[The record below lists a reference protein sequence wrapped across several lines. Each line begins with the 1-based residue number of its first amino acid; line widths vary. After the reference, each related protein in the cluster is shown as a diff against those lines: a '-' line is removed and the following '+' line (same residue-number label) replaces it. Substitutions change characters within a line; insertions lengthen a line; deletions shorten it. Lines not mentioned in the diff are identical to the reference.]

1 MRALGLLAASSVLPI
16 PILGGGIWRW
26 ARYFFFVTKGFLFR
40 SFRGEWVLSPI
51 ARGFRST
58 KRFRWIPLF
67 DGGFGWEGG
76 VPSGKSKV
84 EPI

>member
-1 MRALGLLAASSVLPI
+1 MREGL
-16 PILGGGIWRW
+16 
-26 ARYFFFVTKGFLFR
+26 
-40 SFRGEWVLSPI
+40 
-51 ARGFRST
+51 RST

>member
-1 MRALGLLAASSVLPI
+1 MREGL
-16 PILGGGIWRW
+16 
-26 ARYFFFVTKGFLFR
+26 
-40 SFRGEWVLSPI
+40 
-51 ARGFRST
+51 RST

-76 VPSGKSKV
+76 VPSGESKI

>member
-1 MRALGLLAASSVLPI
+1 MFWVTRGAALSAYPRFGREHLAMGA
-16 PILGGGIWRW
+16 IL
-26 ARYFFFVTKGFLFR
+26 FFVTKGFLFR
-40 SFRGEWVLSPI
+40 FLCEEWVLSPI

-76 VPSGKSKV
+76 VPSGESKI